1 VERRPRQPSLIT
13 PSQAVNR
20 PAAGDDHGQSGDD
33 HRRGDQQV
41 VPAARRLHTSG
52 GGDGLLATII
62 HLYVLDGMRGRVFSG
77 SGYPPDHGLTRPS
90 LPKILR
96 GTCR

>member
-1 VERRPRQPSLIT
+1 MIT
-13 PSQAVNR
+13 ASPGVIT
-20 PAAGDDHGQSGDD
+20 AGATSALL
-33 HRRGDQQV
+33 V
-41 VPAARRLHTSG
+41 VLAARRLHTSG
-52 GGDGLLATII
+52 GGYGLLATII

-77 SGYPPDHGLTRPS
+77 YGYPPDHGLTCPS